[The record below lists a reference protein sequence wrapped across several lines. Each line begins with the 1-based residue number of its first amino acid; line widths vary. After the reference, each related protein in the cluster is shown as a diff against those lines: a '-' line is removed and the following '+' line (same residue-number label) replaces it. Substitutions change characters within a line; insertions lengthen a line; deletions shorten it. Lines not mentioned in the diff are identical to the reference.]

1 MGSLPSVG
9 HSNKSVTTREAS
21 SATRRMCVRYRN
33 ATLATTSETLLH
45 FLQPSYTL
53 TISARV
59 EEQPVVYTFVKPIG
73 SYFTEDGVLCRN
85 VIESDA
91 GAIMEVFRQKLHE
104 VGDKKQN

>member
-1 MGSLPSVG
+1 M
-9 HSNKSVTTREAS
+9 
-21 SATRRMCVRYRN
+21 
-33 ATLATTSETLLH
+33 ATTSETLLH

-104 VGDKKQN
+104 VGDKEQN

>member
-1 MGSLPSVG
+1 M
-9 HSNKSVTTREAS
+9 
-21 SATRRMCVRYRN
+21 
-33 ATLATTSETLLH
+33 ATTSETLLH

-91 GAIMEVFRQKLHE
+91 GAIMEVFRQNIRSWVTINRSVNIAELCLSL
-104 VGDKKQN
+104 